1 MAGPYVRMPLRIGVV
16 AGLLLTLLGNAF
28 GGVFGE
34 FQGSFYDHL
43 KGQIAANPVL
53 HGLSGDASKDQE
65 VVRRAVGNF
74 RSRLMRFHFH
84 AGAIGLII
92 LVVSIV
98 VTNTSLPPRTQE
110 LLTWTVSLAGFAY
123 PFGWLLTGLSIGPL
137 GFERATRLGWYVL
150 APSGGLFVVATA
162 LVLGVF
168 IRDGLSGSNRA

>member
-1 MAGPYVRMPLRIGVV
+1 MPLRIGVV

-28 GGVFGE
+28 GGFYGE
-34 FQGSFYDHL
+34 FQGSLSDHL
-43 KGQIAANPVL
+43 KGQIAVNPAL
-53 HGLSGDASKDQE
+53 HGLSGDGSKDQE

-84 AGAIGLII
+84 AGAIGLIVLI
-92 LVVSIV
+92 VSLVIAN
-98 VTNTSLPPRTQE
+98 TNLRRRTQV

-150 APSGGLFVVATA
+150 APSGGLFVVSTA
-162 LVLGVF
+162 LVLGAF
-168 IRDGLSGSNRA
+168 IRDGLTGRSRA